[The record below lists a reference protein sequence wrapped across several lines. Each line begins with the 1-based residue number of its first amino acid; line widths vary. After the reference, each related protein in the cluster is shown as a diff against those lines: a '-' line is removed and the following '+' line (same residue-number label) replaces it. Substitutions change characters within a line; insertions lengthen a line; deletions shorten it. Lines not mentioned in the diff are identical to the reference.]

1 MTTWYRAQQAV
12 ELLRERHWISTTV
25 SVLLARM
32 AAAGIVRRTEHGY
45 QLIDPGARRGL
56 LRNHYGQRTGTTED
70 GRTITRHTVSIRFT
84 DDGID
89 WIAATLNL
97 ETAA

>member
-1 MTTWYRAQQAV
+1 MTWHTARTAV
-12 ELLRERHWISTTV
+12 ALLRERHWIHTNCSE
-25 SVLLARM
+25 LLARM

-45 QLIDPGARRGL
+45 QLVNPCAHRGL

-70 GRTITRHTVSIRFT
+70 GRTITRHTVSIRFS
-84 DDGID
+84 DAGLD
-89 WIAATLNL
+89 WIANTINL